1 MTFSTLTANEALAS
15 LEDKLTATYQREQV
29 YYFLK
34 RTLILNLSIII
45 ISFLIIVS
53 GVFVNYDSFLRTIA
67 FWGIITSYIILSLI
81 ISVIYIIKKG
91 ALKIF
96 KNDFCT
102 EKYSEKLEKLHS
114 EIGDDLTFS
123 LSIYKSLIRN
133 QPENPQNKKIYY
145 FSPLIA
151 EYNLKKTA
159 EKYKDKDFSSF
170 IPFSFVKKLSIGLI
184 LVVLVISLSFI
195 VFSKPLFSSINKF
208 VNYNY
213 EFTFDNESI
222 NFDVT
227 PGNAKAL
234 KGSNLIITARLNSLD
249 PNLIIEEI
257 EFTTEL
263 LSPENQWITNKK
275 VILKNNSN
283 EKNTFTTVLENINT
297 EIKYYF
303 SYKNVKSQTFKIS
316 LLDFPSVT
324 SLNIVVTPPEY
335 TRIQKFTLE
344 NTDGNIICPEGS
356 QVEFFI
362 VSNKPLLSAGIEF
375 LQRENNQTNTE
386 KLNNFISFNTDKNT
400 ANGKIVVK
408 QTTNYR
414 FVLNDYDGSVNK
426 ENNILEI
433 KVIYDLPP
441 QIRIIEPAETE
452 YSLKGEK
459 SIILRTRISDD
470 YGFNSLHL
478 YYSILSNNSS
488 ASQIF
493 NTIPIAI
500 QNKEASIVEVP
511 FLWYLPKLKSGQKI
525 EYYFE
530 VTDNSGKITKSERR
544 YLKYISPIELLKNT
558 EKYTGEI
565 KQKLNSILEDIKNIE
580 NDIAELNK
588 NIEKSEE
595 LGVNEA
601 LKKKELEEKVERIQ
615 QNLDALEKNL
625 NQTLNELKQN
635 NVLSEKTLKQFLELQ
650 EQFNKINTEEFREM
664 LKKLQKALKNDNPK
678 EFRDELRNINFDEE
692 AFRKQ
697 LEEILKLMYKI
708 ENLQKF
714 GDLTK
719 QLNEITKKQQ
729 ELKEQTKL
737 ADKNNQEES
746 NKLSEKQTELKN
758 DLNNFKNNLNNL
770 LDNIKKTKDDLNT
783 SDLERIKEK
792 LESKK
797 TSDKMNKS
805 SQQLKEGNLK
815 ESEETQE
822 DIMEDLNELNEE
834 MMDALENALD
844 TENFLMKMMNKLKGI
859 KNDIA
864 ELSREQGELKDKT
877 QAGNNFGELSN
888 EQKTLKSKL
897 SKNIDEL
904 FELTKDGLQIPPE
917 LGKELGEAYRRM
929 ELAEKNLTQ
938 SDRKQAI
945 PNQEKAKES
954 LDKTLEMLD
963 NLLSQLEQQSKTG
976 NKKGSSSRLSQLM
989 ERLAQLISLQQ
1000 GINGQLQ
1007 KLALDG
1013 NKGTDGRGRFDNDIQ
1028 KKDQIEKLKL
1038 QQEQV
1043 KKSLEEL
1050 NAEFEKER
1058 KKTGEKLLG
1067 DLKEVEKDMEQIIKD
1082 LSEYK
1087 IDQKTI
1093 ERQNKILSRM
1103 LEFQLSQREKDFE
1116 QKRESRPGENVI
1128 RNSPPEIVISGPNS
1142 LNTLQEDFLRIKSE
1156 GYTEEFEKII
1166 LRYLELIK

>member
-1 MTFSTLTANEALAS
+1 MNVTGITVNEALTS
-15 LEDKLTATYQREQV
+15 LESKLSATYQREQIF
-29 YYFLK
+29 YYLK
-34 RTLILNLSIII
+34 RTILINISFLIL
-45 ISFLIIVS
+45 SFLIIVS
-53 GVFVNYDSFLRTIA
+53 GVFINYASLFRTIV
-67 FWGIITSYIILSLI
+67 FWGIITGYILLSSSV
-81 ISVIYIIKKG
+81 SVIYLIKKG
-91 ALKIF
+91 FLKFLENNFIA
-96 KNDFCT
+96 
-102 EKYSEKLEKLHS
+102 EKYSEKLEKVHP
-114 EIGDDLTFS
+114 EISDDLAFS
-123 LSIYKSLIRN
+123 LSIYKSSINNNL
-133 QPENPQNKKIYY
+133 QNSEDNKLYY
-145 FSPLIA
+145 YSPALA

-170 IPFSFVKKLSIGLI
+170 IPFRQIKKLFKVLI
-184 LVVLVISLSFI
+184 LVLFLIFISFAA
-195 VFSKPLFSSINKF
+195 FSKPLFSSLNKF
-208 VNYNY
+208 INYNY
-213 EFTFDNESI
+213 EFTYDNESI
-222 NFDVT
+222 KFEVT
-227 PGNAKAL
+227 PGDIKAL
-234 KGSNLIITARLNSLD
+234 KGSSLVITARINSLD
-249 PNLIIEEI
+249 PSLTINEI
-257 EFTTEL
+257 EFITEN
-263 LSPENQWITNKK
+263 LSTENKWVITKK
-275 VILKNNSN
+275 ETLKNYNS

-297 EIKYYF
+297 ETKYYF
-303 SYKNVKSQTFKIS
+303 SYKDIKSSTYKIS
-316 LLDFPSVT
+316 LLDFPAVT
-324 SLNIVVTPPEY
+324 SLKVVVTPPNY
-335 TRIQKFTLE
+335 TRIQQFTLE
-344 NTDGNIICPEGS
+344 NTDGNILCPEGS
-356 QVEFFI
+356 QIEFFI
-362 VSNKPLLSAGIEF
+362 TSNKELSSAGIEF
-375 LQRENNQTNTE
+375 LEDKSAQKDTEN
-386 KLNNFISFNTDKNT
+386 KINFISFNTEKNT
-400 ANGKIVVK
+400 ANGKITIN

-414 FVLNDYDGSVNK
+414 FVLRDNEGAINK
-426 ENNILEI
+426 GDNTLQI
-433 KVIYDLPP
+433 KVIYDSPP
-441 QIRIIEPAETE
+441 QIRIIEPIQSE

-459 SIILRTRISDD
+459 SIIIRTRISDD
-470 YGFNSLHL
+470 YGFSSLSL
-478 YYSILSNNSS
+478 YFNITNKNSS
-488 ASQIF
+488 ASPVF
-493 NTIPIAI
+493 NSIPIPI

-511 FLWYLPKLKSGQKI
+511 YLWYLPSLKSGQQI
-525 EYYFE
+525 EYYLE
-530 VTDNSGKITKSERR
+530 VTDNSGKSTKSEIRHLI
-544 YLKYISPIELLKNT
+544 YVSPIELLKNT

-565 KQKLNSILEDIKNIE
+565 KQRLNSILEDIKNIE
-580 NDIAELNK
+580 NEIAELSK

-625 NQTLNELKQN
+625 NQTLDELKQN

-664 LKKLQKALKNDNPK
+664 LKKLQKALKSDNPK

-697 LEEILKLMYKI
+697 LEEIMKLMYKI

-737 ADKNNQEES
+737 ADKNNQEET
-746 NKLSEKQTELKN
+746 NKLSEKQAELKN
-758 DLNNFKNNLNNL
+758 ELNNFKNNLNNL
-770 LDNIKKTKDDLNT
+770 LENIKKTKDDLNT
-783 SDLERIKEK
+783 DDLERIKQK

-864 ELSREQGELKDKT
+864 QLSKEQGDLKEKT
-877 QAGNNFGELSN
+877 KNSNQLGELSS
-888 EQKTLKSKL
+888 EQKNLKSKL
-897 SKNIDEL
+897 SKSIDEI
-904 FELTKDGLQIPPE
+904 FELTKDGLQLPPE
-917 LGKELGEAYRRM
+917 LGKELGEAFRRM
-929 ELAEKNLTQ
+929 EQAEKNLTQ
-938 SDRKQAI
+938 SDKGQAL

-963 NLLSQLEQQSKTG
+963 NLLSQLEEQAKTG
-976 NKKGSSSRLSQLM
+976 NKKGNTSRLSQLM

-1013 NKGTDGRGRFDNDIQ
+1013 NKGTDGKGRFDNDIQ

-1050 NAEFEKER
+1050 NAEFEKE
-1058 KKTGEKLLG
+1058 KKRTGEKLLG

-1116 QKRESRPGENVI
+1116 QKRESRPGENIV
-1128 RNSPPEIVISGPNS
+1128 RKSPPEIVISGPNS
-1142 LNTLQEDFLRIKSE
+1142 LNTLQEDFLRLKSE